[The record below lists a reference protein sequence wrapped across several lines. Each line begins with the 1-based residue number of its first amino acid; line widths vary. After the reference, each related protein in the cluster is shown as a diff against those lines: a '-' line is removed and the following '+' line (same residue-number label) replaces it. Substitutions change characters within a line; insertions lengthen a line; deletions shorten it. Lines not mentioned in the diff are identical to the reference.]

1 MYQAEPID
9 LAPGSLLWRWAG
21 DQRLGF
27 TGLATGILQLMHPGL
42 GAGVVEHSAFFTE
55 PWDRIQRSVPEII
68 GVIYD
73 EDGDATGDALDMA
86 TPSTLTALCA
96 GWRFRAL

>member
-42 GAGVVEHSAFFTE
+42 LG
-55 PWDRIQRSVPEII
+55 R
-68 GVIYD
+68 
-73 EDGDATGDALDMA
+73 L
-86 TPSTLTALCA
+86 
-96 GWRFRAL
+96 